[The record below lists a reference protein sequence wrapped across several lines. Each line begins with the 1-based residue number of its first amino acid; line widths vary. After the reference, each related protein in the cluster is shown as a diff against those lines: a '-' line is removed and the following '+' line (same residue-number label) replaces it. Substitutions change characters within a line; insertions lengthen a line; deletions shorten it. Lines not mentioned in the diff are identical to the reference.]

1 MIRSPLLLGLLAGAA
16 LCAVTTGPASAQTF
30 AIVNA
35 RIEPVSSA
43 AIPSGTILVQN
54 GKIAAVGAGV
64 AVPAGVTTIDAKGGV
79 VTPGL
84 VAPSSNISASE
95 IGGVRET
102 RDDGTGAALS
112 AGFDIA
118 YSVNPSSPMIGLA
131 RDGGVTSSAVTPI
144 LSGVVG
150 GGHEHADDGVVEE
163 MTAGKDGGGD
173 PPLFGGQAAFV
184 RLKAGESDIVSKSKT
199 AVTLS
204 LGEAGARAAGGS
216 RGAAIV
222 LVKSAL
228 QDARAFAKNRAAFE
242 QGATRDYGLSR
253 LDLEALVP
261 VVQGKT
267 PLLIRA
273 HRASDIRLAL
283 KLAAEEKIRIVLEGA
298 EEGWIVAGEIARAG
312 VPVIVDTQADL
323 PDSFE
328 TLGSRLDN
336 AARLNAAGVTV
347 AINGA
352 RDFNNLRQERL
363 NAGLAVANGL
373 PYPAAL
379 AAITLTPARIWGMAD
394 QIGSLDV
401 GKTADLVLWT
411 GDPLETTTWADKVF
425 IGGVEQPADSRQT
438 QLRDRYA
445 GQDNGLPPAYR

>member
-1 MIRSPLLLGLLAGAA
+1 MIRQILLAGAA
-16 LCAVTTGPASAQTF
+16 CAAVAGPAAAQNF

-35 RIEPVSSA
+35 RIEPVSGP
-43 AIPSGTILVQN
+43 AIPSGTLLVQN
-54 GKIAAVGAGV
+54 GKIAALGANV
-64 AVPAGVTTIDAKGGV
+64 SVPAGVATIDAKGGV

-84 VAPSSNISASE
+84 IAPSSNISASE

-102 RDDGTGAALS
+102 RDDGTGNALS

-118 YSVNPSSPMIGLA
+118 YGVNPASPMIGLA
-131 RDGGVTSSAVTPI
+131 RDGGVTASAVTPI
-144 LSGVVG
+144 LSGVGG

-163 MTAGKDGGGD
+163 MTAGKSGGGD
-173 PPLFGGQAAFV
+173 PALFGGQAAFV
-184 RLKAGESDIVSKSKT
+184 RLKAGDTDIVQKSKT

-204 LGEAGARAAGGS
+204 LGEAGARAVGGS
-216 RGAAIV
+216 RGSAIV

-228 QDARAFAKNRAAFE
+228 EDARAYARNRSAFE
-242 QGATRDYGLSR
+242 QGATREFGLSR
-253 LDLEALVP
+253 IDLEALVP

-267 PLLIRA
+267 PLLINV
-273 HRASDIRLAL
+273 HRAADIRQAL
-283 KLAAEEKIRIVLEGA
+283 KLAAEEKIKVILEGV
-298 EEGWIVAGEIARAG
+298 EEGWLVAAEIARAG

-328 TLGSRLDN
+328 TLGARLDN
-336 AARLNAAGVTV
+336 AARLHAAGVTV

-379 AAITLTPARIWGMAD
+379 AAITLTPAKIWGMDGA
-394 QIGSLDV
+394 IGSLEV
-401 GKTADLVLWT
+401 GKTADVVLWT
-411 GDPLETTTWADKVF
+411 GDPLETTSWAQKVF

-445 GQDNGLPPAYR
+445 GADNGLPPAYR